1 MNKHFIILLIAILA
15 FSCIEEE
22 PLIVTGT
29 AKGIVTDIETGEPLS
44 GAAVSMGSAGTKLSD
59 SDGNYEFTDLP
70 AGEYDC
76 VVTKNNYE
84 STIKK
89 VVVSADMSVVNDFG
103 LQLIGAGL
111 KLNTTTIDFGFFE
124 TEKSIIL
131 GNRTGNGTVTY
142 NISTSNKWITVSPS
156 SGTINSDEVMV
167 KVTFDKSGLTP
178 GNYNGTILVAGG
190 DAGNATVNVS
200 GKVME
205 SAKPVVNINTSDAIT
220 KTSFTINAE
229 ITSVGSSK
237 VSEYGIVWS
246 KEPNPTINNQK
257 RNLGTSETTKTYTV
271 TVSNLESLTNYHVRA
286 YAMNNEGTSY
296 SSELMVT
303 TLDPTSD
310 DPAPPVVY
318 ISSVSDITETGW
330 TVNWGVSDVGEPK
343 VISHGL
349 CVSADENPTKQNL
362 IEDMGSLSIGKSY
375 TTKLNGASENT
386 TFYVRA
392 YAENETGI
400 SYSNPVEV
408 STLSAYPKTVS
419 HEAYTMNILSC
430 TRDDRKITIKFNVQN
445 NGRYTTEFNGG
456 SSPRPTLHSS
466 AGDVLE
472 LSASS
477 FGNSYWFYSQT
488 FAPGVVIKGEWIFD
502 DVPTDIRAFSHLRF
516 QTWADKDESGRGET
530 SKAHTIENIIIQN

>member
-1 MNKHFIILLIAILA
+1 MKKHLIILLIAVLS

-29 AKGIVTDIETGEPLS
+29 AKGIVTDIETGEPLA
-44 GAAVSMGSAGTKLSD
+44 GASVSMGTSGTKLSD

-76 VVTKNNYE
+76 VVSKNNYE
-84 STIKK
+84 STTKK
-89 VVVSADMSVVNDFG
+89 VVVSADMIVVNDFG

-111 KLNTTTIDFGFFE
+111 KLNTTTIDFGFYE

-156 SGTINSDEVMV
+156 SGTITSDEVMV

-178 GNYNGTILVAGG
+178 GDYNGTILVAGG

-205 SAKPVVNINTSDAIT
+205 SAKPVVNINNSEAIT
-220 KTSFTINAE
+220 KTSFTVNAE

-246 KEPNPTINNQK
+246 KEPNPTVNNQK
-257 RNLGTSETTKTYTV
+257 RNLGTSETTRTYTV

-286 YAMNNEGTSY
+286 YAINNEGTSY

-303 TLDPTSD
+303 TLDPTSN

-330 TVNWGVSDVGEPK
+330 TVNWGVSDVGEPN
-343 VISHGL
+343 VSNHGL
-349 CVSADENPTKQNL
+349 CVSVNENPTRQDL
-362 IEDMGSLSIGKSY
+362 IEDLGNLSIGKSY
-375 TTKLNGASENT
+375 SDKLSGASENT

-408 STLSAYPKTVS
+408 TTLSVYPKTVS
-419 HEAYTMNILSC
+419 HEAYSMNILSC
-430 TRDDRKITIKFNVQN
+430 TRDDRKITIQFNVQN

-456 SSPRPTLHSS
+456 SNPRPTLHSA
-466 AGDVLE
+466 AGDVIE
-472 LSASS
+472 LSESS
-477 FGNSYWFYSQT
+477 FGNSYWYYAQT

-502 DVPTDIRAFSHLRF
+502 DVPTDIREFSHLRF
-516 QTWADKDESGRGET
+516 QTWADKDESGGGET